1 MCDIIE
7 VQDELAVASSLVDA
21 IWMAAAHLPGEHCT
35 PIREVADVASDK
47 IKHVI
52 SGLDQIRGEEP
63 QQSWLGLSEQC
74 VRFDKWNPYQV
85 QGAAICGS
93 RLK

>member
-1 MCDIIE
+1 MTTFA
-7 VQDELAVASSLVDA
+7 ELSQALTDTTKSPGAAVASSLY
-21 IWMAAAHLPGEHCT
+21 E
-35 PIREVADVASDK
+35 
-47 IKHVI
+47 
-52 SGLDQIRGEEP
+52 
-63 QQSWLGLSEQC
+63 SWLGLSEQC